1 MKIKIGTRGSKLSL
15 WQANFVKNKLEK
27 LNNLKAEIIPI
38 KTKGDKILDT
48 PLSKINDKGIFTKEI
63 ENALI
68 ERKIDLAVHSM
79 KDLPTDLPEE
89 LIIAA
94 VPEREIP
101 NDVLIS
107 KYKLN
112 ELPYGAKIG
121 TSSLRRISQILYF
134 RNDIRIETIRGNID
148 TRIKKLESLG
158 LDGIIVSYAG
168 IKRLNLESF
177 ISEIIPF
184 DTMLPAPGQGAIAI
198 EIRKDDEEIYKIVRN
213 LNDYKAFQSIKA
225 ERSFLRRISWTHQK
239 SIVFQHDNKK
249 YLRDKIPGGGCQIPV
264 GAVALI
270 EDNKIKLT
278 GMISNLE
285 GTKIIR
291 GKIDGYPEES
301 EEIGENLANTLI
313 EKGGKEILLSIKENK
328 GDFFEQ

>member
-1 MKIKIGTRGSKLSL
+1 MKVKIGTRGSKLAL

-27 LNNLKAEIIPI
+27 LDNLEAEIIPI

-48 PLSKINDKGIFTKEI
+48 QLSKINDKGIFTKEI

-68 ERKIDLAVHSM
+68 NREIDLAVHSM

-89 LIIAA
+89 LMIAA
-94 VPEREIP
+94 VPERETP

-107 KYKLN
+107 KFKLK
-112 ELPYGAKIG
+112 ELPSGARIG
-121 TSSLRRISQILYF
+121 TSSLRRISQILNF

-148 TRIKKLESLG
+148 TRIKKIEVLG
-158 LDGIIVSYAG
+158 LDGIIVAYSG

-177 ISEIIPF
+177 VSEIIPF
-184 DTMLPAPGQGAIAI
+184 EIMLPAPGQGAIAI
-198 EIRKDDEEIYKIVRN
+198 EIRKGDEKIYKIVRN
-213 LNDYKAFQSIKA
+213 LNDYNIFQSITA
-225 ERSFLRRISWTHQK
+225 ERSFLNK
-239 SIVFQHDNKK
+239 IVLKHRESVASHENNKR
-249 YLRDKIPGGGCQIPV
+249 YLMDIPPGRGGCQIPI
-264 GAVALI
+264 GAVAVI

-291 GKIDGYPEES
+291 GKIEGYPEES
-301 EEIGENLANTLI
+301 EELGETLADSLI
-313 EKGGKEILLSIKENK
+313 KRTGMI
-328 GDFFEQ
+328 